1 MKNCATN
8 FRVGLGV
15 PKHIQYTTSYE
26 AVTGSANQYGQQV
39 ETIGDVAAKRTSILL
54 GHSGKNGF
62 VTTNQR
68 LFSCRDPS
76 GAIQPPNKD
85 FIASIKAS
93 HFDVGYPRTRSI
105 LETKRHYLSEANLSY
120 NNKGNAAELRSKL
133 DEVKKNDLR
142 KNHFEI
148 GGPTA
153 AFKHPTSSLAFR
165 PSTALER

>member
-1 MKNCATN
+1 M
-8 FRVGLGV
+8 R
-15 PKHIQYTTSYE
+15 
-26 AVTGSANQYGQQV
+26 
-39 ETIGDVAAKRTSILL
+39 ETIEDVAAKRTSILL

-62 VTTNQR
+62 ITTNQR
-68 LFSCRDPS
+68 LFASRDPN

-105 LETKRHYLSEANLSY
+105 IETKRHYLTESNLSY
-120 NNKGNAAELRSKL
+120 GLKGNAAELRSKL

-148 GGPTA
+148 GGSTA
-153 AFKHPTSSLAFR
+153 AFK
-165 PSTALER
+165 